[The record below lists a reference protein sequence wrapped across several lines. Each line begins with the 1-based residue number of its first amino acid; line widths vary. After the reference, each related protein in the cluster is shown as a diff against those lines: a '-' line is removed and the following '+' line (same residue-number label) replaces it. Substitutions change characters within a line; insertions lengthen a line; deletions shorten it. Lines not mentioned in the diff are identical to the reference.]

1 MEAAGAR
8 GWPVLGAVYMV
19 EAVKRVRGMRL
30 VGLARR
36 QTAAKRAATA
46 VVANRGVPPAWRQA
60 LTPQTLVAQPEEPDF
75 HER

>member
-36 QTAAKRAATA
+36 QTVAKRTASA
-46 VVANRGVPPAWRQA
+46 VVASRGAPPAWRHA
-60 LTPQTLVAQPEEPDF
+60 LPHPPTEHPQEQD
-75 HER
+75 

>member
-1 MEAAGAR
+1 
-8 GWPVLGAVYMV
+8 MV

-36 QTAAKRAATA
+36 QTVAKRTATA
-46 VVANRGVPPAWRQA
+46 VAVNRGGPPAWRQA
-60 LTPQTLVAQPEEPDF
+60 LTPQIPVAQPEEQDF